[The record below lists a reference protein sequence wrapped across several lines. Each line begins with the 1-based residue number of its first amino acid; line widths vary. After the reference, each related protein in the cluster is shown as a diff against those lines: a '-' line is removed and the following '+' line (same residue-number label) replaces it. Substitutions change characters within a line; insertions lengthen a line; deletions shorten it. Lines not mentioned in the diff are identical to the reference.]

1 VVLGLEALL
10 LAAVVGLLVGA
21 ALGVWWGRRTAPLVN
36 DVGHPRVAASPAS
49 SDVSPPVS
57 RVDEARLHAL
67 EAAVESLTA
76 QATKARSVSVALPIA
91 AAGAASAAA
100 SASASASA
108 AAAVVPPASVV
119 VTERAAAALMDPDIF
134 KPSPPAAGP
143 TGVSDLTPL
152 GLRLIEPDTIR
163 PGTKNLL
170 VGPVHGTPDDLTLIR
185 GVASDTVQA
194 LHHIGVYYH
203 WQIAAWTADD
213 AAQVEALLK
222 TTQGRIQRDAW
233 VAQSAQF
240 VG

>member
-1 VVLGLEALL
+1 LEALL

-21 ALGVWWGRRTAPLVN
+21 ALGVWWGRRTAPLAN

-49 SDVSPPVS
+49 PVVS

-76 QATKARSVSVALPIA
+76 QATKARSGAVASPIA
-91 AAGAASAAA
+91 A
-100 SASASASA
+100 ASASASA
-108 AAAVVPPASVV
+108 AAAAATAPPASVV

-134 KPSPPAAGP
+134 KPSPSTAGP
-143 TGVSDLTPL
+143 TGVSDLAPL

-233 VAQSAQF
+233 VQQSAQF